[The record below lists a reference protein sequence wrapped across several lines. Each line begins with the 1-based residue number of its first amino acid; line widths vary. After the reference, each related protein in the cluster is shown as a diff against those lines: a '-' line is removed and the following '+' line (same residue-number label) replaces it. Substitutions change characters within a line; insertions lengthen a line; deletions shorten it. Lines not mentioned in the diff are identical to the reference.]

1 MPHSVQSIQ
10 ETSKDH
16 SPSNLTSAARK
27 GILRERVIQK
37 NLPALSSTIPPALPI
52 RSNVEPKAISPSNRA
67 SAAAKERLKENAR
80 TMKDPC
86 IQVLILFASMTERT
100 LPLVEAEI
108 VVDGLD
114 VGFGTSDF
122 LTKNTPM
129 L

>member
-1 MPHSVQSIQ
+1 M
-10 ETSKDH
+10 
-16 SPSNLTSAARK
+16 
-27 GILRERVIQK
+27 IQK

-86 IQVLILFASMTERT
+86 AQVLILSASMTERT

-114 VGFGTSDF
+114 VSFGTSDF